1 MTISFSKVGS
11 SKSKAVSL
19 VRIAYT
25 NDTDIDV
32 ATEWVDQAAQI
43 LNEQWPLG
51 GPINAY
57 KEKIVQDFNNDPNK
71 FYGLPC
77 SYLLIENE
85 KTCIGC
91 VESVV
96 VLLLKARQRLTYYI
110 QFVILPVMAVSPS
123 ALKAPVVTQQRQ
135 LSS

>member
-1 MTISFSKVGS
+1 MTISFSKVGY

-25 NDTDIDV
+25 NDTDYDV

-43 LNEQWPLG
+43 LNEQWPRG

-57 KEKIVQDFNNDPNK
+57 KEKIVQDFNNDQNK

-77 SYLLIENE
+77 SYLLIEYE

-91 VESVV
+91 VESAV
-96 VLLLKARQRLTYYI
+96 VLLFEARQ
-110 QFVILPVMAVSPS
+110 
-123 ALKAPVVTQQRQ
+123 
-135 LSS
+135 